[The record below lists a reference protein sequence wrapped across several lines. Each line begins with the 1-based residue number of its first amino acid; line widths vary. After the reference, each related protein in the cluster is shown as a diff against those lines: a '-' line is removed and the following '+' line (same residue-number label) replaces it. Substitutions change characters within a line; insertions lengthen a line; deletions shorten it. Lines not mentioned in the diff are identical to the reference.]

1 MRKAYPKAACHGL
14 PLLADCCL
22 LLDAIYGK
30 DAIRTRSRPLPTAA
44 FVGATFDPLSGS
56 CCSKA
61 IAYGGAGML
70 SNTFAV
76 VIRDVSVA

>member
-1 MRKAYPKAACHGL
+1 MSGETNTQPELKSCEKWDVNYL
-14 PLLADCCL
+14 
-22 LLDAIYGK
+22 
-30 DAIRTRSRPLPTAA
+30 TQSRRAPTTA
-44 FVGATFDPLSGS
+44 FGEATFDQLSGS

-70 SNTFAV
+70 SNIFAV